1 MNLTLQAQPRTAD
14 IPGRPWRR
22 VGLATIA
29 RRVADLVDARRW
41 YWVEYCEPG
50 HAPKLALMGP
60 LAKRVGLLEFTLKR
74 RRNRGAWVRRLV
86 PIGGEK
92 KGGA

>member
-1 MNLTLQAQPRTAD
+1 MNLTLQNEPRTAD
-14 IPGRPWRR
+14 VPGRPWRR
-22 VGLATIA
+22 VGLALIA
-29 RRVADLVDARRW
+29 RRVAEDCTRRW
-41 YWVEYCEPG
+41 FWVEYQEPG

-60 LAKRVGLLEFTLKR
+60 LAQRIGLLEFTLKR

-92 KGGA
+92 KGRA

>member
-1 MNLTLQAQPRTAD
+1 MNLALQNESRTAD

-22 VGLATIA
+22 VGLALIA
-29 RRVADLVDARRW
+29 RRVAEDCTRRW
-41 YWVEYCEPG
+41 LWVEYQEPG

-60 LAKRVGLLEFTLKR
+60 LAQRIGLLEFTLKR

-86 PIGGEK
+86 PIGVEK
-92 KGGA
+92 KGVA